1 MSTDAVLAER
11 VLAEVRAIAPSAEAD
26 VSVTTTTQALTR
38 FANSVIHQNVSETG
52 TELSLRVHV
61 NGRTASAHQTVADDD
76 ASVSALAERAV
87 AACQVLPPDP
97 GWPGLTS
104 SGKLEHGGNFDAE
117 TGHAAPAVRADMVR
131 AFIDGAD
138 GLAAAGYCQ
147 TSAVARTYLNTAG
160 HEVSAMFSE
169 STVDGIARAPRD
181 DGTFADGVARMTAVR
196 LTDIDPAA
204 LGAAAAA
211 KAVASVRTVELPPG
225 RYPVVVEPSAVAQLL
240 QYIGIFG
247 FNGRAVTDGRSFV
260 RPGEEQFDPSLTV
273 LDDPVSENAT
283 GLPFDADGTVKRRLT
298 LVDAGVTTTAVH
310 SRRTAAEAGT
320 ESTGHALVGGERF
333 GAAPMHL
340 RVPAGPGGTVDDL
353 VFDVA
358 DGLLVSDFWY
368 VRILDPRTL
377 VCTGLTRNGVWRI
390 QDGQVTDAVSNLRFT
405 QSYADALA
413 PGNLVGIGSHPVGV
427 NPGGGIGRLE
437 VPPLRLASWNFTG
450 DSSG

>member
-1 MSTDAVLAER
+1 MTTDAVLAER
-11 VLAEVRAIAPSAEAD
+11 ILAEVRAIAPGAEAD

-61 NGRTASAHQTVADDD
+61 NGRTASASQTVSGDD
-76 ASVSALAERAV
+76 APVSALAERAV

-104 SGKLEHGGNFDAE
+104 SGKLEHSGNFDEE
-117 TGHAAPAVRADMVR
+117 TGYAAPAVRADMVR

-138 GLAAAGYCQ
+138 GLPAAGYCQ

-160 HEVSAMFSE
+160 HEVSAAFSE
-169 STVDGIARAPRD
+169 STVDGIARAPRE
-181 DGTFADGVARMTAVR
+181 DGSFADGVAKLTAVR

-204 LGAAAAA
+204 LGATAAA
-211 KAVASVRTVELPPG
+211 KAHASVRPVSLPPG
-225 RYPVVVEPSAVAQLL
+225 HYPVVIEPSAGAQLL
-240 QYIGIFG
+240 QYIGFFG

-260 RPGEEQFDPSLTV
+260 RVGEEQFDPSLTL
-273 LDDPVSENAT
+273 LDDPVSEEAV
-283 GLPFDADGTVKRRLT
+283 GLPFDADGTVKRRMT
-298 LVDAGVTTTAVH
+298 LVDAGVTAAAVH

-320 ESTGHALVGGERF
+320 DSTGHALIGGDRF

-340 RVPAGPGGTVDDL
+340 RVPAGPAGTVDDL
-353 VFDVA
+353 VFEVA

-413 PGNLVGIGSHPVGV
+413 PGNLLGIGSQPVGI
-427 NPGGGIGRLE
+427 NPSGGINRIE
-437 VPPLRLASWNFTG
+437 VPPMRLASWNFTG